1 MKDTFI
7 ERQYGAIVVATG
19 FKPISLENFNEY
31 SYATEKDVIT
41 SLELER
47 LMNPLVTQKHMIDL
61 ILSNPFQAH
70 ENKEEKLCQDPNE
83 TIC

>member
-1 MKDTFI
+1 M
-7 ERQYGAIVVATG
+7 
-19 FKPISLENFNEY
+19 
-31 SYATEKDVIT
+31 
-41 SLELER
+41 ELER